1 MCSEIFWIC
10 TKSFH
15 NIAIPWTAFAE
26 LTVKNCI
33 LDYNNGKQQI
43 YVITNEKSF
52 SYTVLRFCS
61 TPTFPI
67 FNLSGFEREPL
78 KLGKQMIPHFVALDV
93 GFKMCQ
99 VQQYSSIRG
108 CHTTFLL
115 KSTLF
120 KGEVAWQPL
129 TERQGYSLFILEQH
143 IRAFKWGTVC
153 FSAIIPFEDIS
164 GYVQKSWFYLV
175 KMYIFGYYR

>member
-1 MCSEIFWIC
+1 METIHKWNMYFSICRRSFW
-10 TKSFH
+10 
-15 NIAIPWTAFAE
+15 
-26 LTVKNCI
+26 LTLI
-33 LDYNNGKQQI
+33 
-43 YVITNEKSF
+43 
-52 SYTVLRFCS
+52 YTVLRFCS

-93 GFKMCQ
+93 GSKICQ

-108 CHTTFLL
+108 CHKTFLL

-129 TERQGYSLFILEQH
+129 TERQGCSLCILEPH

-175 KMYIFGYYR
+175 KMYIFGYNR

>member
-1 MCSEIFWIC
+1 MKFLIFW
-10 TKSFH
+10 H
-15 NIAIPWTAFAE
+15 PWHPWGCVCSAWNE
-26 LTVKNCI
+26 NWLHLTLWYSTI
-33 LDYNNGKQQI
+33 R
-43 YVITNEKSF
+43 
-52 SYTVLRFCS
+52 YTVLRFCS

-93 GFKMCQ
+93 GSKICQ
-99 VQQYSSIRG
+99 VQQYSFIKG

-115 KSTLF
+115 KSTLC

-129 TERQGYSLFILEQH
+129 TERQGCSLYILELH

-175 KMYIFGYYR
+175 KMYIFGYNR